1 MSGTLRL
8 RGAISGYSELQAAP
22 VAGDQTF
29 ILPTAGG
36 TLLTT
41 DSPVPELTL
50 QLGSAS
56 APSLRFEGDT
66 DTGLYSQ
73 GANTLNLVTGGS
85 SKVVLGADAHTI
97 YAGTGA
103 SVRAIDIDSSGNVGI
118 GTTSPN
124 NPLEIYFQSSS
135 AWTSGESL
143 SNATTNNNINGLRL
157 WNASSA
163 ANAEASLLLMSGGSG
178 SAQHSIN
185 VVKRGTN
192 VGDLVFRRR
201 TGGASSAESARID
214 SNGRLLVG
222 TSAALTTG
230 DSLKLHLLDTA
241 GAKIGIGRNDTTTTA
256 DNTIG
261 DITFYG
267 NDSNGTYEGCAR
279 IRCRADAA
287 HGTGNKPSRL
297 EFSTTASS
305 ASSPTERMRID
316 SAGNV
321 GIGTTAPSKKLQV
334 DSADFDTA
342 LFKRTNSTGSASIF
356 LSNTSDHG
364 GVVQSLGNGSGGLKF
379 ITQNSGV
386 LSDAVSIDSSGN
398 VGIGTTSPSFSNGSG
413 LEIERDG
420 ISTLRIEDS
429 SGLGAVVE
437 IFADDGVKSAIYD
450 SRGNSSNH
458 GHEFRVNGLP
468 KVNIDSSGRLLVGT
482 SSSSQ
487 VCTLHLQG
495 HSNNSSFQGILAL
508 SVGSTSPSNGESI
521 GDISFSDSNHDV
533 AALIRCARDGGTWT
547 SNSSQPTRLTF
558 STTADG
564 ASSPTERMRIHSAG
578 TISTARGLTIGD
590 INGNTASPTRF
601 YIDGSALATG
611 VGTHTLK
618 WNSST
623 GQVTQDSSSR
633 LVKEQISDCAYGLEE
648 IKLLQPRKYFRSD
661 SQVEEIGFIADEVAA
676 VMPEFVP
683 IGSKSV
689 ITGNSED
696 TEEVPLSVNYDKMTA
711 VLTAALQEAIAKIET
726 LEAKVAALEAG

>member
-1 MSGTLRL
+1 MSTIRVVNIQHTDATEPNIVLESDGTATFVSGITISGGTNLTVSGT
-8 RGAISGYSELQAAP
+8 ASFASGTVAAP
-22 VAGDQTF
+22 GVTF
-29 ILPTAGG
+29 VEDNNTGIYSPAADEFGIATGGTERMLIDSSGNVGVGTAPASNRKVHIKGTGFTELLVENSDATTSAVMLAVENGVGSIYTRSTESNATAVPLTFHTGNDERMRIDSSGRLLVGTSSALTNGGFAQYAKLTSYGFTAGASG
-36 TLLTT
+36 PGIIALAR
-41 DSPVPELTL
+41 SVAPASISSGQAIGAVAF
-50 QLGSAS
+50 SAS
-56 APSLRFEGDT
+56 AGEEYATITCSSDGTSGTNDYPGRLVFNTNGGAPDT
-66 DTGLYSQ
+66 SPTE
-73 GANTLNLVTGGS
+73 
-85 SKVVLGADAHTI
+85 
-97 YAGTGA
+97 
-103 SVRAIDIDSSGNVGI
+103 RMRIDSSGNVGI
-118 GTTSPN
+118 GTTSVTTNFKSEIRGETYQLRISNAANNKSIRFGTNDPEISATGASFGIRTTDA
-124 NPLEIYFQSSS
+124 NPLLLF
-135 AWTSGESL
+135 
-143 SNATTNNNINGLRL
+143 TNN
-157 WNASSA
+157 
-163 ANAEASLLLMSGGSG
+163 
-178 SAQHSIN
+178 Q
-185 VVKRGTN
+185 
-192 VGDLVFRRR
+192 
-201 TGGASSAESARID
+201 
-214 SNGRLLVG
+214 
-222 TSAALTTG
+222 
-230 DSLKLHLLDTA
+230 
-241 GAKIGIGRNDTTTTA
+241 
-256 DNTIG
+256 
-261 DITFYG
+261 
-267 NDSNGTYEGCAR
+267 
-279 IRCRADAA
+279 
-287 HGTGNKPSRL
+287 
-297 EFSTTASS
+297 
-305 ASSPTERMRID
+305 ERM
-316 SAGNV
+316 
-321 GIGTTAPSKKLQV
+321 L
-334 DSADFDTA
+334 
-342 LFKRTNSTGSASIF
+342 
-356 LSNTSDHG
+356 
-364 GVVQSLGNGSGGLKF
+364 
-379 ITQNSGV
+379 
-386 LSDAVSIDSSGN
+386 IDSSGN
-398 VGIGTTSPSFSNGSG
+398 VGIGESSPSAKLDVYLGDNVAGTIARFGGYNDGRSLVISNSGIGNLVDINHQGGSG
-413 LEIERDG
+413 EIS
-420 ISTLRIEDS
+420 ISTGS
-429 SGLGAVVE
+429 SE
-437 IFADDGVKSAIYD
+437 
-450 SRGNSSNH
+450 RM
-458 GHEFRVNGLP
+458 R
-468 KVNIDSSGRLLVGT
+468 IDSSGRLLVGT